1 MGCSNLWARLKI
13 MCHVRQPIYHTRYSL
28 PLRVATRFNGVAVKS
43 KRNKSESPAVSR
55 SFVSILFLV
64 RFPPHSCP
72 PLQRKI
78 EAIIPARI
86 SSYPFENS
94 FYEKPSLFVLRC
106 VFLLFI
112 AGTCEMPGDL
122 SKKDVQKDD
131 YILSK
136 ILKLFVSYKKKRKRN
151 ASHVEDCF
159 FFNEYFLLR
168 KIVSR
173 VSSSL
178 GSGEKLG
185 RVGVSKIREKIS
197 IYIFPAAFNC
207 SL

>member
-1 MGCSNLWARLKI
+1 MGLRLN
-13 MCHVRQPIYHTRYSL
+13 RSETS
-28 PLRVATRFNGVAVKS
+28 
-43 KRNKSESPAVSR
+43 RNPPPFLVR

-86 SSYPFENS
+86 SLYPFENS

-136 ILKLFVSYKKKRKRN
+136 ILKLFVSYKKKKEEKCLARRRL
-151 ASHVEDCF
+151 F
-159 FFNEYFLLR
+159 FFLISIFYYGT
-168 KIVSR
+168 IVSR
-173 VSSSL
+173 VSSSV

>member
-94 FYEKPSLFVLRC
+94 FYEKPSLFV
-106 VFLLFI
+106 FLLFI

-168 KIVSR
+168 NDSFTSFVISR
-173 VSSSL
+173 
-178 GSGEKLG
+178 
-185 RVGVSKIREKIS
+185 IRRKARTSWS
-197 IYIFPAAFNC
+197 IEDTGKDIDIYFSRCF
-207 SL
+207 

>member
-1 MGCSNLWARLKI
+1 MPRISRNENDDTNRVSSDILHTSQQMGCSNLWARLKI

-94 FYEKPSLFVLRC
+94 FYEKPSLFALRC

-112 AGTCEMPGDL
+112 AGTCQEICRRRMYRRTIIFWVKFLSCLFRIKKKGREMP
-122 SKKDVQKDD
+122 
-131 YILSK
+131 
-136 ILKLFVSYKKKRKRN
+136 RT
-151 ASHVEDCF
+151 
-159 FFNEYFLLR
+159 
-168 KIVSR
+168 
-173 VSSSL
+173 
-178 GSGEKLG
+178 
-185 RVGVSKIREKIS
+185 
-197 IYIFPAAFNC
+197 
-207 SL
+207 

>member
-1 MGCSNLWARLKI
+1 MGLRLN
-13 MCHVRQPIYHTRYSL
+13 RSETS
-28 PLRVATRFNGVAVKS
+28 
-43 KRNKSESPAVSR
+43 RNPPPFLVR

-173 VSSSL
+173 VSSSV

>member
-159 FFNEYFLLR
+159 FFNKYFLLR
-168 KIVSR
+168 NDSFTSFVICRIRRKARTCWSIEDTGKDIDIYFSR
-173 VSSSL
+173 C
-178 GSGEKLG
+178 
-185 RVGVSKIREKIS
+185 
-197 IYIFPAAFNC
+197 F
-207 SL
+207 

>member
-1 MGCSNLWARLKI
+1 

-136 ILKLFVSYKKKRKRN
+136 ILKLFVSYKKKKEEKCLARRRL
-151 ASHVEDCF
+151 F
-159 FFNEYFLLR
+159 FFL
-168 KIVSR
+168 
-173 VSSSL
+173 
-178 GSGEKLG
+178 
-185 RVGVSKIREKIS
+185 IS
-197 IYIFPAAFNC
+197 IFYYER
-207 SL
+207 